1 MLNIKK
7 YENKC
12 IVCGSIFNKRHRITC
27 SDKCHKIYLAN
38 RKQYLSKQ
46 TLQKLSDCGKKSAQ
60 VQSEKRRSKNEI
72 EFCKLCEEHFH
83 NVEHNKAIFNG
94 WDADVIIHDIKY
106 AILWNGKWHYEQI
119 MPGTSLK
126 QLQNRDSIKIKEI
139 LKMNYVPYVIKDLGK
154 HKSDFVQEKFNEF
167 IENLKENDYFRY
179 IK

>member
-1 MLNIKK
+1 M
-7 YENKC
+7 
-12 IVCGSIFNKRHRITC
+12 
-27 SDKCHKIYLAN
+27 AN

-72 EFCKLCEEHFH
+72 EFCKLWEEHFH

-126 QLQNRDSIKIKEI
+126 QIQNRDSIKIKEI